1 MLGAVSPF
9 RVEPED
15 EDEGG
20 LVDPVPTVDPPLAPK
35 LELPRGSSGSSSLQA
50 AVNRSARANVGLV
63 ELVRVRL
70 LGDRRRR
77 RGLVVPG
84 CGGGEAGRDRTKR
97 EPVAGIS
104 KNQALKWFSERNIIP
119 SVL

>member
-20 LVDPVPTVDPPLAPK
+20 LVDPVPTVDPPLVPK

-63 ELVRVRL
+63 E
-70 LGDRRRR
+70 
-77 RGLVVPG
+77 
-84 CGGGEAGRDRTKR
+84 
-97 EPVAGIS
+97 
-104 KNQALKWFSERNIIP
+104 
-119 SVL
+119 